1 MLHSTWPVVYC
12 CLKLDHLC
20 WHISNLEYCI
30 ILFCTLCQ
38 KLVHAVL
45 PFPDGIT
52 TSILINVKSLLMEDV
67 TVMRTTL
74 KQRMSVKE
82 TAMQV
87 LVQKVGTC
95 TTHFLQWKGCMRKKP
110 DFLIGTLTICLCHR
124 KLLNCLLP
132 CCFGVLFLSHYI
144 HVSLNTVLFWL
155 QLHCFNST

>member
-45 PFPDGIT
+45 PFPDGIS

-67 TVMRTTL
+67 MVMRTTL
-74 KQRMSVKE
+74 KQRMSVKK

-95 TTHFLQWKGCMRKKP
+95 TTHFLQWKGCMRKKTWLFDWYSDYLFVP
-110 DFLIGTLTICLCHR
+110 QKIIELFVALLLWSIVSFALYPCVPQYSTALVTVTL
-124 KLLNCLLP
+124 
-132 CCFGVLFLSHYI
+132 F
-144 HVSLNTVLFWL
+144 
-155 QLHCFNST
+155 